1 MEIKGEY
8 RIPAPRQKVWE
19 ALNDPETL
27 KKTIPGC
34 DELVKLSDTEMNG
47 KVTAKVGPV
56 SAKFAGKVTL
66 SDIKPPESYTIM
78 GEGQGGVAGF
88 AKGGAK
94 VSLAEDG
101 NETVLTYVADAQ
113 VGGKLAQIG
122 SRLIQSTATVM
133 ANQFFSRFAEVV
145 TQSNAAAPAAAPSA
159 PPSLIPTSSAASG
172 PAPLPP
178 EPVVEAQIA
187 AGAAPVG
194 APPPRP
200 APTSANTAPP
210 ASRGGMSSA
219 VWIGGLVVLVAIVL
233 AIFALR

>member
-19 ALNDPETL
+19 ALNDPEIL
-27 KKTIPGC
+27 KQTIPGC

-66 SDIKPPESYTIM
+66 SEINPPISYTIF

-133 ANQFFSRFAEVV
+133 ANQFFSKFADVV
-145 TQSNAAAPAAAPSA
+145 AKANPPSAAAAPA
-159 PPSLIPTSSAASG
+159 
-172 PAPLPP
+172 PAPQP
-178 EPVVEAQIA
+178 
-187 AGAAPVG
+187 AGAAATPS
-194 APPPRP
+194 
-200 APTSANTAPP
+200 SAP
-210 ASRGGMSSA
+210 ASSGGGISST
-219 VWIGGLVVLVAIVL
+219 VWIAGLVIIVAIVL

>member
-19 ALNDPETL
+19 ALNDPEIL
-27 KKTIPGC
+27 KQCIPGC

-56 SAKFAGKVTL
+56 TAKFAGKVTL
-66 SDIKPPESYTIM
+66 SDVKAPESYTIM

-101 NETVLTYVADAQ
+101 GGTVLTYIADAQ

-122 SRLIQSTATVM
+122 SRLIQATSRMM
-133 ANQFFSRFAEVV
+133 ADQFFGKFAVV
-145 TQSNAAAPAAAPSA
+145 VAPAAAAAPAAPE
-159 PPSLIPTSSAASG
+159 AA
-172 PAPLPP
+172 PAPVPP
-178 EPVVEAQIA
+178 
-187 AGAAPVG
+187 
-194 APPPRP
+194 APPPGAVVAERRGL
-200 APTSANTAPP
+200 PP
-210 ASRGGMSSA
+210 A
-219 VWIGGLVVLVAIVL
+219 VWIAGIIVAVAIVL

>member
-19 ALNDPETL
+19 ALNDPEIL
-27 KKTIPGC
+27 KQTIPGC

-66 SDIKPPESYTIM
+66 SEINPPISYTIF

-133 ANQFFSRFAEVV
+133 ANQFFSKFADVV
-145 TQSNAAAPAAAPSA
+145 AKANPAPAAPAPAPVPQPAGAAAAPS
-159 PPSLIPTSSAASG
+159 SA
-172 PAPLPP
+172 
-178 EPVVEAQIA
+178 
-187 AGAAPVG
+187 
-194 APPPRP
+194 
-200 APTSANTAPP
+200 P
-210 ASRGGMSSA
+210 ASRGGISST
-219 VWIGGLVVLVAIVL
+219 VWIAGLVILVAIVL

>member
-8 RIPAPRQKVWE
+8 RIPAPREVVWR
-19 ALNDPETL
+19 ALNDPEIL
-27 KKTIPGC
+27 KQTIPGC
-34 DELVKLSDTEMNG
+34 DELTKISDTEMMG

-66 SDIKPPESYTIM
+66 SDIKAPESYTIF

-94 VSLAEDG
+94 VHLAEDG

-122 SRLIQSTATVM
+122 SRLIQSTSTMM

-145 TQSNAAAPAAAPSA
+145 ASSA
-159 PPSLIPTSSAASG
+159 PPPGEAPTVGEPGVVVPPVSPTTLQTASAAPTPSG
-172 PAPLPP
+172 GIP
-178 EPVVEAQIA
+178 Q
-187 AGAAPVG
+187 
-194 APPPRP
+194 
-200 APTSANTAPP
+200 
-210 ASRGGMSSA
+210 A
-219 VWIGGLVVLVAIVL
+219 VWIGGLVVVIAVVL
-233 AIFALR
+233 AIFAWR